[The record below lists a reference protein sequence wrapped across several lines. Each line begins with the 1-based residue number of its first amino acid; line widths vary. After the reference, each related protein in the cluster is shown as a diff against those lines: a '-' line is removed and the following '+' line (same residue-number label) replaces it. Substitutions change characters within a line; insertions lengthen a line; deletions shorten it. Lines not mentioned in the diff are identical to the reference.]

1 MCYKNQG
8 KDRQFTAGAVLFAEV
23 ARGAIINSRKR
34 HHVQKH
40 AIISKGVSDWLQEM
54 SHMQKSNVSVTGHLL
69 ASETLCQ

>member
-8 KDRQFTAGAVLFAEV
+8 KNRQFTAGAVLFAEV
-23 ARGAIINSRKR
+23 ARGAIIRKR